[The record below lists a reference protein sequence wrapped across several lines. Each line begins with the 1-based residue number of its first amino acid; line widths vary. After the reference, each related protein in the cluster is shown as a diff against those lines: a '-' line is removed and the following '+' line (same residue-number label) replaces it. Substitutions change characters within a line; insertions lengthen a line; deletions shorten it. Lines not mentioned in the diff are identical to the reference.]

1 MLFAGREKGRGKEA
15 RPRLDGR
22 LRGAGGAS
30 GATGYRTRAVVGFA
44 FEGYRRG
51 MKASSE
57 TPKAARLLVVDDHA
71 FMRVAINTI
80 LDVDDAPVKV
90 VGEAKDGEEAIDLCR
105 ELLPDLILMDV
116 SMPKMDG
123 LEATRRIKAEFP
135 QTAVLVLTSHADH
148 GLMMEA
154 VKAGAAGYVLKGENP
169 HRILEAVR
177 AVLEGETP
185 LDQGLAMSLLRHL
198 GEEAAAQT
206 AARSRAER
214 VTPESVATMPD
225 YSLTPRE
232 TQVLVCLA
240 SGKTNRQIAKE
251 LHLSLS
257 TVKRHLEHI
266 LPKLKVSDRTQAAV
280 KAVEMGLL
288 PPAERGEGTTP

>member
-1 MLFAGREKGRGKEA
+1 LLGGR
-15 RPRLDGR
+15 
-22 LRGAGGAS
+22 
-30 GATGYRTRAVVGFA
+30 RTRH
-44 FEGYRRG
+44 
-51 MKASSE
+51 KASSE

-71 FMRVAINTI
+71 FMRVAIGAI
-80 LDVDDAPVKV
+80 LGRDDAPVEV
-90 VGEAKDGEEAIDLCR
+90 VGEAQDGLEALERCQ
-105 ELLPDLILMDV
+105 ELRPDLVIMDV

-135 QTAVLVLTSHADH
+135 ETGVLVLTSHEDH
-148 GLMMEA
+148 ELLMEA
-154 VKAGAAGYVLKGENP
+154 VKAGAAGYVLKGEAP
-169 HRILEAVR
+169 DHVLAAVR

-185 LDQGLAMSLLRHL
+185 LDQGLAMSLLRQL
-198 GEEAAAQT
+198 GEEAAAQQ
-206 AARSRAER
+206 AAKPSAAQA
-214 VTPESVATMPD
+214 VAGSVAATPN

-232 TQVLVCLA
+232 TEVLVCLA

-251 LHLSLS
+251 LHLSHS

-288 PPAERGEGTTP
+288 SPRRAGDERNPLAAGRSSSGFPQIS